1 MLSVSDRKSDSYLT
15 YLDGELVHQELKVEQ
30 DTAQGIAARQRQTTI
45 HQNIMSLCMEER
57 ELLKMKLPAR
67 RELQLR
73 SQIMTLPWERF
84 LAFVHKAPFRQQ
96 MGLAQAIPEN
106 GPRPVPEVSVIMP
119 VGSTVSTLKSEFH
132 DDTPETALKL
142 STSMTQ
148 PTNESESHQAAKEST
163 KRKREASA
171 APGTPTNTSASDTK
185 NARGARQS
193 KRKYL
198 STARSTQHKHTL
210 AQFSPEAYNVHTP
223 RVGDDWEEFS
233 FGEEKRL
240 VGWQWLNGYARRV
253 IKCPLL
259 INGMRW
265 LYRKEELA
273 LEKAGLRLLHEEG
286 MGEEVVENA

>member
-1 MLSVSDRKSDSYLT
+1 MLSVSDQKSDSYLT

-30 DTAQGIAARQRQTTI
+30 DTAQGTAARQRQTTI

-73 SQIMTLPWERF
+73 SQIMTLPWEHF

-96 MGLAQAIPEN
+96 MGLDQAIPEN
-106 GPRPVPEVSVIMP
+106 GPRPVPEVSVGMQ
-119 VGSTVSTLKSEFH
+119 VSGTVSTLKTELNDNTHNTRLNS
-132 DDTPETALKL
+132 
-142 STSMTQ
+142 STSTTQ
-148 PTNESESHQAAKEST
+148 PTNESESQQAANGST
-163 KRKREASA
+163 KRKREGSA
-171 APGTPTNTSASDTK
+171 APETPTNTSVRDTK
-185 NARGARQS
+185 NAGDARQS

-198 STARSTQHKHTL
+198 STARSAQHKPTL

-253 IKCPLL
+253 IKCPLS